1 MEEGLFLVLPAPAGI
16 GQARLTASSAIQVRL
31 SLPHRHFL
39 LQERQLLLNN
49 LREQWFHV
57 RVEVAAFAT
66 ANRGAPNLASCFE
79 GGICW
84 SDGVIRHHLE
94 NARQEA
100 FLSDGEQ
107 GNPSGMPFYVII
119 VGPAGLEPATSGL

>member
-1 MEEGLFLVLPAPAGI
+1 MAALVNVN
-16 GQARLTASSAIQVRL
+16 RD
-31 SLPHRHFL
+31 
-39 LQERQLLLNN
+39 
-49 LREQWFHV
+49 
-57 RVEVAAFAT
+57 AA
-66 ANRGAPNLASCFE
+66 NLACCFE
-79 GGICW
+79 GDICW